1 MPHLHLTTFI
11 AAPADR
17 VFDLSRS
24 IDLHSESMKQ
34 YGEEAV
40 AGVRTGLI
48 GKDETVTWKARHL
61 FKTRILRT
69 RISEMKKKEMFVD
82 EQVEGDFKLLKH
94 AHYFK
99 PCDNGT
105 IMIDLIDF
113 EAPYGAFG
121 RVVNSL
127 YLTRYFRRLIE
138 HRNQVIKEYAEGEK
152 WRDVLQKAGSS

>member
-1 MPHLHLTTFI
+1 MPNLHITTFI

-34 YGEEAV
+34 YGEQAV
-40 AGVRTGLI
+40 SGVRFGLI
-48 GKDETVTWKARHL
+48 EKDETVTWKARHL
-61 FKTRILRT
+61 FKNRMLRT
-69 RISEMKKKEMFVD
+69 KITEMKKKEMFVD
-82 EQVEGDFKLLKH
+82 EQIEGDFKLLRH
-94 AHYFK
+94 EHFFK
-99 PCDNGT
+99 PCENGT
-105 IMIDLIDF
+105 IMIDLIHF

-138 HRNQVIKEYAEGEK
+138 QRNLVIKEYAEGEK
-152 WRDVLQKAGSS
+152 WRGILQ